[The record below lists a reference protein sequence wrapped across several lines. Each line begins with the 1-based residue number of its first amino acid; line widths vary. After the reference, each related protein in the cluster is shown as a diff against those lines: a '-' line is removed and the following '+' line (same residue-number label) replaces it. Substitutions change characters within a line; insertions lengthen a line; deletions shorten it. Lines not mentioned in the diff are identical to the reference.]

1 MSIAAAIRVFD
12 PRTQCLH
19 NGGRGRASIHWDDI
33 AAMLARV
40 ESDNPVGYQL
50 LMTIYR
56 GDVEQEKALRTNLYA
71 WAICKYVERDDIVQ
85 IICQVTLDIMLR
97 KPLTP
102 QKRGLRHLHRSH
114 GGYARR
120 EANRILKL
128 KAILRR
134 ERLKPESPERYDR
147 IHYLEQQISGAKRG
161 INDWVYAHSDASTRC
176 PRCKGSG
183 TIVLPAHGQCP
194 ACAGQG
200 WFKPSRHDIR
210 RHIAEHARTAVTA
223 GEITKYLPLID
234 ECRAWLSDQ
243 IGTSIDKLHELF
255 EANADAC

>member
-1 MSIAAAIRVFD
+1 MSITAAIRVFD

-19 NGGRGRASIHWDDI
+19 NGGRGRSSIHWDDI

-50 LMTIYR
+50 LMTLYR
-56 GDVEQEKALRTNLYA
+56 GDTEQEKALRSNLCV
-71 WAICKYVERDDIVQ
+71 WANSKNADRSDIVQ
-85 IICQVTLDIMLR
+85 IVCQITLDVMLR
-97 KPLTP
+97 RPLTP
-102 QKRGLRHLHRSH
+102 QKRNLRHLHRLH

-134 ERLKPESPERYDR
+134 ERLKPESPEQHDR

-161 INDWVYAHSDASTRC
+161 INDWVYTHSDASTRC
-176 PRCKGSG
+176 PRCKGTG
-183 TIVLPAHGQCP
+183 TIVLPDHGQCP
-194 ACAGQG
+194 TCAGHG

-210 RHIAEHARTAVTA
+210 RHIAEHVTSMATAS
-223 GEITKYLPLID
+223 EITKYLPFMD

-243 IGTSIDKLHELF
+243 IGTSIDKLDELF
-255 EANADAC
+255 GANMEAC